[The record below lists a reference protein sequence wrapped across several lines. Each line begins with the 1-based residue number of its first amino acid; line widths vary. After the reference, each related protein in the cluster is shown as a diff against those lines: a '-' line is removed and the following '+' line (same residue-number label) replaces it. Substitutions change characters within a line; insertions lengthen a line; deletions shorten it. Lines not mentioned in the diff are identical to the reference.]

1 MSEQVAAGRGI
12 FLGWKVVATAFV
24 VAVFAWGFG
33 FYGPGVFLHSLH
45 ETRGWSI
52 SVISAAITTQ
62 FVLSA
67 GIIAYLSDIHHRFG
81 VATTTRAG
89 VVLLALGTAGWAFAA
104 VPWQLFVA
112 SLVTG
117 AGWAM
122 TSGAAINAMVTPWFE
137 RRRSAALSH
146 ALNGASVG
154 GVVMT
159 PLWLALISCFG
170 FPSAVALLGT
180 LMLVLIWPL
189 AGLYLRPSPAD
200 LGLLPDGMP
209 VRRIAPSHA
218 PSRTPRSP
226 LSRTALLRLP
236 RFATMSGTFALALFA
251 QVGLLAHLVSLLV
264 PTLGESGAAAGV
276 SLTTAC
282 AIVGRLVFAAVPGD
296 FDRRIATAINLLLQ
310 VCGVVVLAAGGGPV
324 LSLVGCALFGFAVG
338 NVISLPP
345 LIAQAEL
352 DRADLLRAVALVIA
366 VNQALFAFAP
376 GVFGAMRDIT
386 GSYAAPLMLAAT
398 LDFAGA
404 ILILA
409 GRPVSARRLATPPGI
424 GS

>member
-1 MSEQVAAGRGI
+1 MREQVETGRGI

-45 ETRGWSI
+45 EARGWSI
-52 SVISAAITTQ
+52 SLISAAITAQ

-67 GIIAYLSDIHHRFG
+67 GIIAYLADIHHRFG
-81 VATTTRAG
+81 VAATTRVG
-89 VVLLALGTAGWAFAA
+89 VVLLGLGAMGWALA
-104 VPWQLFVA
+104 VEPWQLFAA
-112 SLVTG
+112 SLVSG
-117 AGWAM
+117 GGWAV

-154 GVVMT
+154 GVVML
-159 PLWLALISCFG
+159 PLWVTLIGAIG
-170 FPSAVALLGT
+170 FPAAAALLSA
-180 LMLVLIWPL
+180 LMLLLVWPL

-200 LGLLPDGMP
+200 LELFPDG
-209 VRRIAPSHA
+209 ATATSY
-218 PSRTPRSP
+218 TPTPASRSP
-226 LSRTALLRLP
+226 LSRAALFRLP

-264 PTLGESGAAAGV
+264 PRLGESGAAAGV
-276 SLTTAC
+276 SLTTVC
-282 AIVGRLVFAAVPGD
+282 AIAGRLVLAAVPGD
-296 FDRRIATAINLLLQ
+296 FDRRMATAINLLIQ
-310 VCGVVVLAAGGGPV
+310 VCGVTLLAMGGGPA
-324 LSLVGCALFGFAVG
+324 LSLLGCALFGLAVG
-338 NVISLPP
+338 NVVSLPP

-352 DRADLLRAVALVIA
+352 DHADVLRAVALVTA
-366 VNQALFAFAP
+366 SNQALFAFAP
-376 GVFGAMRDIT
+376 GVFGALHDLT
-386 GSYAAPLMLAAT
+386 GSYALPLILAAA
-398 LDFAGA
+398 LDLAGA

-409 GRPVSARRLATPPGI
+409 GRPVSGRYPATPPGT